1 MKMVMDRFTNKG
13 SYENKYLA
21 WGMRNGSDLRVQS
34 RWRGATHATR
44 TWRGRSVA
52 EHGEQ
57 AAMTQTDPTC
67 QRSSDLNGI

>member
-1 MKMVMDRFTNKG
+1 
-13 SYENKYLA
+13 
-21 WGMRNGSDLRVQS
+21 MRNGSDLRVQS